1 MSFLEKIMDQKKLEV
16 EAAQSSIPQKR
27 LEEQALE
34 VKVLK
39 RNFAAAVTAQKVN
52 IIAEVKRASP
62 SKGLIDEHLDAAL
75 TAGHYEAGG
84 AAAISVL
91 TDETFFSGA
100 LLDLVHARLSS
111 TLPVLRKDFTIDE
124 YQIYEAAAY
133 GADAILLIA
142 RILGAK
148 QIRHYLNIC
157 DKLNITALVE
167 VYDKT
172 DALKIKNSNARFIG
186 INNRDLDS
194 FETNVNHALEIAD
207 LLDPHQIPVIASGIF
222 NSSDLKPYV
231 EKGINTFLV
240 GESAV
245 RAQDKAAFIKD
256 LTNI

>member
-1 MSFLEKIMDQKKLEV
+1 MSFLKKIVAQKKLEV
-16 EAAQSSIPQKR
+16 EAAQNSIPQKR
-27 LEEQALE
+27 LEIQAME
-34 VKVLK
+34 VKNHK
-39 RNFAAAVTAQKVN
+39 RDFAAAVTAQKVN

-75 TAGHYEAGG
+75 TAGSYEAGG
-84 AAAISVL
+84 ASAISVL
-91 TDETFFSGA
+91 TDETFFKGT

-133 GADAILLIA
+133 GADAVLLIA

-167 VYDKT
+167 VFDKK
-172 DALKIKNSNARFIG
+172 DAASIKNSNARLIG

-194 FETNVNHALEIAD
+194 FETNVSHALEIAD
-207 LLDPHQIPVIASGIF
+207 LLAPHQVPVIASGILG
-222 NSSDLKPYV
+222 SDDLKPYLD
-231 EKGINTFLV
+231 KGIKTFLI